1 MAPNRNPLLEA
12 AATDIVKRLGGDWSP
27 SGAMC
32 RCPAHADKSPSLS
45 VRIGDR
51 SLLFKCFAGCDT
63 LDVLREIRRLKLGIP
78 TDPNAAQASAPDFGS
93 SPMTARACEIWEQ
106 AGAVQG
112 TLAARYLAKRQLEM
126 WPNVLRFHPRTPLG
140 RGRSVRFRPALIAAI
155 HERGRLV
162 AIQRIFLDPLDN
174 CLARDLEKPKR
185 TLARPL
191 GGAVILSK
199 PGPVLGLAEGVE
211 TAMSASILLG
221 IPVWAALGSERLHQ
235 IAIPD
240 SVTRVVLLPDNDAAG
255 RTAVPRAEAAYLARN
270 LALGLEWPWGG
281 RNDWNDVL
289 RSEGKGEGDR
299 VRLAA

>member
-12 AATDIVKRLGGDWSP
+12 AAADIVKRLGGDWS
-27 SGAMC
+27 SGGAMC

-63 LDVLREIRRLKLGIP
+63 LDVLREIRRMRLGVP
-78 TDPNAAQASAPDFGS
+78 TDPNTARAGPSDYGS
-93 SPMTARACEIWEQ
+93 SPMVGRALDIWE
-106 AGAVQG
+106 AAVPISG
-112 TLAARYLAKRQLEM
+112 TVAERYLATRHLEM

-140 RGRSVRFRPALIAAI
+140 RGRAVQFRPALIAAI

-162 AIQRIFLDPLDN
+162 AIQRGFLDSRDS

-191 GGAVILSK
+191 GGAVMLSRH
-199 PGPVLGLAEGVE
+199 GPILGLAEGVE
-211 TAMSASILLG
+211 TAMSAAILLG

-235 IAIPD
+235 ITIPNE
-240 SVTRVVLLPDNDAAG
+240 VTRIILLPDNDAAG
-255 RTAVPRAEAAYLARN
+255 RAAVPRAKAAYRARN
-270 LALGLEWPWGG
+270 LAVGLEWPWDG

-289 RSEGKGEGDR
+289 RLGGKREGDR